1 MLTVQFLVT
10 PENGLVISV
19 PCIKAPAF
27 GVLCMFSLGAE
38 VNTAWLRL
46 LTSPATSQKAQF
58 ILMNGRNCLDLCNPT
73 SKSASVWS
81 PVVAWESH
89 RESTVQ
95 IGTICSQILKTSLPP
110 PPPPH
115 TLANVIFVQV
125 RLRSSYSSSVFF
137 AVACER
143 FSALSSLYLLF
154 SIRQIYQEDQLK
166 LREDPLT

>member
-1 MLTVQFLVT
+1 MLLARSRAVSPLVVMLTVQFLVT

-27 GVLCMFSLGAE
+27 GVLCRCSLGAE

-110 PPPPH
+110 PPPTH
-115 TLANVIFVQV
+115 SCQCNLC
-125 RLRSSYSSSVFF
+125 SSEAEEF
-137 AVACER
+137 
-143 FSALSSLYLLF
+143 
-154 SIRQIYQEDQLK
+154 I
-166 LREDPLT
+166 